1 MYRLEDLNPV
11 QREAAE
17 HNEGPLLILAG
28 AGSGKTRVL
37 TYRIAHLIAQGIEPS
52 AILAITFTN
61 KAAKEMRERVTALVG
76 SEGYGLW
83 VTTFHSACVRIL
95 RREIDNMPGYN
106 RNFVIYD
113 TGDQQSVMKACLKE
127 FNLDDKKFP
136 VRSVAAVISDA
147 KNKLLDP
154 EEFSRKAEDYFQH
167 KVVDI
172 YRSYQKKMKNNN
184 ALDFDDIIM
193 LTVQLFQQNKQ
204 VFDYYEDKF
213 RYIMV
218 DEYQDT
224 NHAQYMLIK
233 LLASQYRNLCVVGDD
248 DQCILEG
255 MQVSTPNGTMPIEEV
270 EVNQTLVCAS
280 GHGETIHG
288 TVDHISKKHYQ
299 GPVIKIMTQKGKVIK
314 ATPNHIG
321 FARVNSNPG
330 VYYVYLMYQRGMG
343 YRIGQT
349 QGVRSRKGE
358 IVNGL
363 FVRLNGEHADKMWI
377 LKVCKDK
384 AQAAYYEQLL
394 SVNYGIPTMVFHCA
408 GRKLVMGQDY
418 IDKLFRDV
426 NTDQAAAK
434 IMNDFML
441 FEEYPHHFSSAVI
454 RGQTVRRIVNVN
466 FFSGRRSGATNYCSH
481 RIALITSGEELKLQA
496 AGCGFPVRDGQ
507 RNTWRTETE
516 RLVYDDADAYAEK
529 LSQIEEGLEIH
540 KKAKLTEGE
549 SFQFMPFAHLRPTMS
564 IPTFENG
571 KIVEDIIE
579 EIEVEEYDGYVYD
592 LSIPNLRQFICEGV
606 VVHNSVYGWRGAD
619 ISNILDFERDYPETK
634 VIKLEQNYRST
645 QKILEA
651 ANAVVKNNETRK
663 EKSLWTENAEGQ
675 ALVCYVGNDERDE
688 AGYVVDRIK
697 RMHELEGRPFND
709 FAILYR
715 TNAQSRALEERLMK
729 AATPYRVF
737 SGLKF
742 YQRMEIKDILAYLRV
757 LYNPADQVSFTRV
770 LGVPKRGLG
779 NSALEKIL
787 EYAEEQGMP
796 VLDAILEAE
805 YIPDLPARA
814 KKPLVGFAQMMQGLV
829 AFSKEAS
836 VTNLV
841 EAILN
846 KTGYKAILEGEDTPE
861 AETRLENLGEFLSVT
876 AEYDAKAAQA
886 AQNALNDEVDE
897 GEDEDEDEE
906 EAVAGLSGFLE
917 QVSLV
922 ADIDNLDEAEAAVA
936 LMTMHSAKGLEFP
949 VVFVVGMEDG
959 IFPSSRSLMD
969 PVELEEERRLCY
981 VAITRAREKLYL
993 CNAEMRMLYGK
1004 TQYNQPSR
1012 FLAEI
1017 PSTLMTDIDP
1027 LDPPKSRPTPKPKST
1042 RRREGTA
1049 DKSKPLGSGSWE
1061 KSFGSTLVSKD
1072 VEANYVGEKV
1082 EHATFGRGII
1092 VSMNGEGD
1100 RAELVIVFDG
1110 VGIKRLFAVYAKL
1123 TKL

>member
-1 MYRLEDLNPV
+1 MYRLDDLNPV
-11 QREAAE
+11 QRDAAE
-17 HNEGPLLILAG
+17 HKEGPLLILAG

-37 TYRIAHLIAQGIEPS
+37 TYRIAHLIAQGIQPGE
-52 AILAITFTN
+52 ILAITFTN
-61 KAAKEMRERVTALVG
+61 KAAKEMRERVATLVG
-76 SEGYGLW
+76 SEGYGIW

-95 RREIDNMPGYN
+95 RREIDTLPGYN

-113 TGDQQSVMKACLKE
+113 SGDQQSLMKSCLKE
-127 FNLDDKKFP
+127 YGLDEKKFP
-136 VRSVAAVISDA
+136 VRSVAAIISEA

-154 EEFSRKAEDYFQH
+154 EGFSYKASGYFEQ

-172 YRSYQKKMKNNN
+172 YKSYQKKLKNNN

-193 LTVQLFQQNKQ
+193 LAVQLFQQSEQ
-204 VFDYYEDKF
+204 VFQYYQDKF

-224 NHAQYMLIK
+224 NHAQYMLVK
-233 LLASQYRNLCVVGDD
+233 LLASKYRNLCVVGDD
-248 DQCILEG
+248 DQCVLQG
-255 MQVSTPNGTMPIEEV
+255 MQVNTPNGTIPIEDI
-270 EVNQTLVCAS
+270 EVNQILVCAS
-280 GHGETIHG
+280 GLGETIHG
-288 TVDHISKKHYQ
+288 TVDHVSKKHYH
-299 GPVIKIMTQKGKVIK
+299 GPVIKITTQTGKVIK

-330 VYYVYLMYQRGMG
+330 VYYVYLMYKRGMG

-363 FVRLNGEHADKMWI
+363 FVRINGEHADKMWI

-384 AQAAYYEQLL
+384 AEAAYFEQLL
-394 SVNYGIPTMVFHCA
+394 SVNYGIPTMVFHSA
-408 GRKLVMGQDY
+408 GRKLVIGQEY
-418 IDKLFRDV
+418 IDKLFRDI
-426 NTDQAAAK
+426 NTEQAATN
-434 IMNDFML
+434 IMNDLMI

-454 RGQTVRRIVNVN
+454 RGQSVRRIVNVN
-466 FFSGRRSGATNYCSH
+466 FFAGRRSGAANCCSH
-481 RIALITSGEELKLQA
+481 RIALITSGEELKRQA
-496 AGCGFPVRDGQ
+496 VGSGFPARNGQ

-516 RLVYDDADAYAEK
+516 RVVYDEADEYAKK

-549 SFQFMPFAHLRPTMS
+549 SYRFMPFAHLRATMS
-564 IPTFENG
+564 VPIFENG
-571 KIVEDIIE
+571 NIIEDIIE
-579 EIEVEEYDGYVYD
+579 EVEVEEYEGYVYD

-619 ISNILDFERDYPETK
+619 VQNILDFERDYPEAK

-651 ANAVVKNNETRK
+651 ANAVVKNNESRK
-663 EKSLWTENAEGQ
+663 EKSLWTENSEGQ
-675 ALVCYVGNDERDE
+675 PLVCYVGNDERDE
-688 AGYVVDRIK
+688 AGYVVERIK
-697 RMHELEGRPFND
+697 RLHELEGRPFNE

-757 LYNPADQVSFTRV
+757 LYNPADQVSFSRV

-779 NSALEKIL
+779 DSALEKIL
-787 EYAEEQGMP
+787 EYANEQGMP
-796 VLDAILEAE
+796 VLEAILEAE
-805 YIPDLPARA
+805 YIPDLPTRA
-814 KKPLVGFAQMMQGLV
+814 KKPLVAFAQMMQGLV
-829 AFSKEAS
+829 TYSKEAS
-836 VTNLV
+836 VTDLV
-841 EAILN
+841 EAILS
-846 KTGYKAILEGEDTPE
+846 KTGYKAILQADDTPE
-861 AETRLENLGEFLSVT
+861 AETRLQNLLEFLSVT
-876 AEYDAKAAQA
+876 AEYDAKAAQY
-886 AQNALNDEVDE
+886 AQNALN
-897 GEDEDEDEE
+897 EE
-906 EAVAGLSGFLE
+906 EEVEETVVGLSGFLE

-922 ADIDNLDEAEAAVA
+922 ADIDELDQAEEAVA

-949 VVFVVGMEDG
+949 VVFVVGMEEG

-969 PVELEEERRLCY
+969 PIVLEEERRLCY

-1012 FLAEI
+1012 FLEEI
-1017 PSTLMTDIDP
+1017 PSALMIDIDP
-1027 LDPPKSRPTPKPKST
+1027 LDPPKRRPSTPPKPT
-1042 RRREGTA
+1042 RRREPTS
-1049 DKSKPLGSGSWE
+1049 DRTIPLGSGSWE
-1061 KSFGSTLVSKD
+1061 KSFGSTPIVKGG
-1072 VEANYVGEKV
+1072 EAHHIGEKV

-1092 VSMNGEGD
+1092 VSIKGEGNT
-1100 RAELVIVFDG
+1100 AELTIVFDG
-1110 VGIKRLFAVYAKL
+1110 VIKKLIAEYAKL

>member
-1 MYRLEDLNPV
+1 MYRLDDLNPV

-17 HNEGPLLILAG
+17 HKEGPLLILAG

-61 KAAKEMRERVTALVG
+61 KAAKEMRERVTTLVG
-76 SEGYGLW
+76 SEGYGIW

-95 RREIDNMPGYN
+95 RREIDNLSGYN

-113 TGDQQSVMKACLKE
+113 TGDQQSLLKACLKE
-127 FNLDDKKFP
+127 HNYDEKKFP

-154 EEFSRKAEDYFQH
+154 EEFSHKTSDYFQQ

-172 YRSYQKKMKNNN
+172 YKSYQKKLKSNN

-193 LTVQLFQQNKQ
+193 LTVQLFQQSTQ
-204 VFDYYEDKF
+204 VFRFYQDKF

-233 LLASQYRNLCVVGDD
+233 LLASEYRNLCVVGDD
-248 DQCILEG
+248 DQCILQG
-255 MQVSTPNGTMPIEEV
+255 MQVSTPDGTIPIEDV

-280 GHGETIHG
+280 GQGEAIHG
-288 TVDHISKKHYQ
+288 TVDHVSKKHYH
-299 GPVIKIMTQKGKVIK
+299 GPVIKITTQTGKVLK

-321 FARVNSNPG
+321 FARVNANPG
-330 VYYVYLMYQRGMG
+330 VYYVYLMYKRGMG

-384 AQAAYYEQLL
+384 AEAAYYEQLL
-394 SVNYGIPTMVFHCA
+394 SVNYGIPTMVFHTA
-408 GRKLVMGQDY
+408 GRKLVIGQEY

-434 IMNDFML
+434 IMNDLMI

-454 RGQTVRRIVNVN
+454 RGQSVRRIVNVS
-466 FFSGRRSGATNYCSH
+466 FFAGRKSGATNYCSH
-481 RIALITSGEELKLQA
+481 RIALITSGEELKRQA
-496 AGCGFPVRDGQ
+496 VGCGFPVRNGQ

-516 RLVYDDADAYAEK
+516 RLVYDEADAYAKK
-529 LSQIEEGLEIH
+529 LSQIEEELEIH

-549 SFQFMPFAHLRPTMS
+549 SFRFMPFAHLRPTMS
-564 IPTFENG
+564 VPIFENG
-571 KIVEDIIE
+571 KIIEDIIE
-579 EIEVEEYDGYVYD
+579 EVEVEEYEGYVYD
-592 LSIPNLRQFICEGV
+592 LSIPNLRQFICEGI

-619 ISNILDFERDYPETK
+619 IQNILDFERDYPEAK

-675 ALVCYVGNDERDE
+675 SLVCYVGNDERDE
-688 AGYVVDRIK
+688 AGYVVERIK
-697 RMHELEGRPFND
+697 RLRELEGRPYND
-709 FAILYR
+709 FTILYR

-729 AATPYRVF
+729 ASTPYRVF

-742 YQRMEIKDILAYLRV
+742 YQRMEIKDILAYLKV
-757 LYNPADQVSFTRV
+757 MYNPTDQVSFSRV
-770 LGVPKRGLG
+770 LNVPKRGLG
-779 NSALEKIL
+779 DTTLDKIL
-787 EYAEEQGMP
+787 EYADEQGMP

-805 YIPDLPARA
+805 YIPDLSTRA
-814 KKPLVGFAQMMQGLV
+814 KKPLAGFAHMMQGLIRY
-829 AFSKEAS
+829 SQEAS
-836 VTNLV
+836 VSNLV
-841 EAILN
+841 QEILN
-846 KTGYKAILEGEDTPE
+846 KTGYKALLEADSTPE
-861 AETRLENLGEFLSVT
+861 AETRLENLMEFLSVT
-876 AEYDAKAAQA
+876 AEYDAKAAQY
-886 AQNALNDEVDE
+886 AQNALNE
-897 GEDEDEDEE
+897 GVEAE
-906 EAVAGLSGFLE
+906 EAVVGLSGFLE

-922 ADIDNLDEAEAAVA
+922 ADIDELDQAEEAVA

-949 VVFVVGMEDG
+949 VVFVVGMEEG

-969 PVELEEERRLCY
+969 PVVLEEERRLCY

-1012 FLAEI
+1012 FLEEI
-1017 PSTLMTDIDP
+1017 PSVLMTDIDP
-1027 LDPPKSRPTPKPKST
+1027 LDPPKRRPSTLPKPI
-1042 RRREGTA
+1042 RRQDGLSDR
-1049 DKSKPLGSGSWE
+1049 KIPLGSGSWE
-1061 KSFGSTLVSKD
+1061 KDFGSTLVIKGG
-1072 VEANYVGEKV
+1072 EAHHIGDKV

-1092 VSMNGEGD
+1092 VSIKGEGNQ
-1100 RAELVIVFDG
+1100 AELTIVFDS
-1110 VGIKRLFAVYAKL
+1110 GIKKLMAEYAKL